1 MQWAFGIHS
10 FRAKSTL
17 QRGPEIVRDEAR
29 LFNSMVAL
37 KVNFRGILRI
47 LPRLRDPLKM
57 TPCLFRRGERLV
69 KTRLSTIGRVTMNNP
84 TLGRFIDSRDRCANL
99 IGGTLRG

>member
-1 MQWAFGIHS
+1 
-10 FRAKSTL
+10 
-17 QRGPEIVRDEAR
+17 
-29 LFNSMVAL
+29 MVAL

-47 LPRLRDPLKM
+47 RFAPLGM
-57 TPCLFRRGERLV
+57 TPCLFRRGERFV